1 MYKKWYLNTVFICL
15 MFALS
20 YFIIPFIIGVV
31 LVILQHKENKL
42 LVATYGKADTLN
54 NSMQDKERHIQKL
67 DDDIS
72 SRNARINELK
82 DEAQNLASEISSL
95 EADTICSQY
104 LLSDYDGL
112 TSEEC
117 KNKLALI
124 KSDEQK
130 DIKDNKLLE
139 IQSNAL
145 SKKILNEKCKQITRE
160 FNTECDNAL
169 LNLTCKKID
178 TIRGKI
184 TKAYETLNKSYAQ
197 DYVQLS
203 KRFLEYK
210 LDELNLVYTYELKK
224 EQEREQQRAIKE
236 QMIEEEKVRKEIERQ
251 KAQIEKDQA
260 QCNNEINR
268 LMAYMQKTQNDVE
281 KQLYIDKIKALEE
294 KLKALEADKATVL
307 EREANARAGYVYV
320 ISNIGSFGENVYK
333 IGMTRRLEPMDRIK
347 ELSSASVPF
356 EFDVHAMIFSDDAP
370 TLEATLHQKFERQS
384 VNRVNLRKEFFKV
397 SLDEIED
404 VVKNDFN
411 NTTEFTRIPVA
422 KEYYE
427 TLDILKH
434 EEISN

>member
-1 MYKKWYLNTVFICL
+1 MEELKMYKKWYLNTVFICL

-236 QMIEEEKVRKEIERQ
+236 
-251 KAQIEKDQA
+251 
-260 QCNNEINR
+260 
-268 LMAYMQKTQNDVE
+268 
-281 KQLYIDKIKALEE
+281 
-294 KLKALEADKATVL
+294 
-307 EREANARAGYVYV
+307 
-320 ISNIGSFGENVYK
+320 
-333 IGMTRRLEPMDRIK
+333 
-347 ELSSASVPF
+347 
-356 EFDVHAMIFSDDAP
+356 H
-370 TLEATLHQKFERQS
+370 
-384 VNRVNLRKEFFKV
+384 
-397 SLDEIED
+397 
-404 VVKNDFN
+404 
-411 NTTEFTRIPVA
+411 
-422 KEYYE
+422 
-427 TLDILKH
+427 
-434 EEISN
+434 